1 MGSKLDK
8 YTDPELFELVQ
19 SKGELANEAFSL
31 LYDRHSPRVF
41 AYCRRFLGNK
51 EEAQDVLQEAFI
63 RLYKSANSERDMTN
77 VPAFILTIARNLCV
91 NTQKKRQ
98 PEISFEEYMAVRE
111 DYDKDDD
118 ELLDL
123 INTAMDL
130 LPDDY
135 KEVFILREYDGLS
148 YQEIAE
154 VTNSSLSNVKVRIY
168 RAKQKIKE
176 ILAPYLVDLNKHD
189 NNG

>member
-19 SKGELANEAFSL
+19 SKGELANDAFSL

-51 EEAQDVLQEAFI
+51 EEAQDILQETFI
-63 RLYKSANSERDMTN
+63 RLYKSADSERDMTN

-91 NTQKKRQ
+91 NLQKKRK
-98 PEISFEEYMAVRE
+98 PEISYEDYMIVRE
-111 DYDKDDD
+111 DYDKDED
-118 ELLDL
+118 ELLEL
-123 INTAMDL
+123 IRTALEL
-130 LPDDY
+130 LSDEY
-135 KEVFILREYDGLS
+135 REVFILREYEGLS
-148 YQEIAE
+148 YQDIAD

-168 RAKQKIKE
+168 SAKQIVKD
-176 ILAPYLVDLNKHD
+176 ILAHYLVVGD
-189 NNG
+189 

>member
-19 SKGELANEAFSL
+19 SQGNLANDAFSE

-51 EEAQDVLQEAFI
+51 EEAQDVLQETFI
-63 RLYKSANSERDMTN
+63 RLYKSSKRDREMTN

-91 NTQKKRQ
+91 NSQKKKK
-98 PEISFEEYMAVRE
+98 PLVSYEEFMVVRE
-111 DYDKDDD
+111 NYNKDEE

-123 INTAMDL
+123 IKMAMEL
-130 LPDDY
+130 LPEDY
-135 KEVFILREYDGLS
+135 KEVFILREYEGLS
-148 YQEIAE
+148 YQDIADI
-154 VTNSSLSNVKVRIY
+154 TDSSMANVKVRIY
-168 RAKQKIKE
+168 RAKQKVKD
-176 ILAPYLVDLNKHD
+176 ILSPYLEDLERNTKK
-189 NNG
+189 

>member
-8 YTDPELFELVQ
+8 YTDPELFDLVQ
-19 SKGELANEAFSL
+19 SKGELADEAFSL

-63 RLYKSANSERDMTN
+63 RLYKSANSEREMTN

-91 NTQKKRQ
+91 NLQKKKK
-98 PEISFEEYMAVRE
+98 PLVSYEDYMVVRE
-111 DYDKDDD
+111 NYNKDED

-123 INTAMDL
+123 IKMAMEL

-148 YQEIAE
+148 YQDIAE
-154 VTNSSLSNVKVRIY
+154 ITKTSLTNVKVRIY

-176 ILAPYLVDLNKHD
+176 ILEPYLVDLNKHRD
-189 NNG
+189 DG

>member
-8 YTDPELFELVQ
+8 YSDPELFELVQ
-19 SKGELANEAFSL
+19 SRGKLADNAFSE

-63 RLYKSANSERDMTN
+63 RLYKSSNSDREMTN

-91 NTQKKRQ
+91 NYQKKKK
-98 PEISFEEYMAVRE
+98 PLVSYE
-111 DYDKDDD
+111 DYMFVRDNNNDDN

-123 INTAMDL
+123 IKMAMET

-148 YQEIAE
+148 YQDIADI
-154 VTNSSLSNVKVRIY
+154 TDTSLTNVKVRIY
-168 RAKQKIKE
+168 RAKQKIKD
-176 ILAPYLVDLNKHD
+176 ILEPYLADLNKHE
-189 NNG
+189 NNE